1 MFLNVTHL
9 IFFIK
14 LQECKYSKALRC
26 TFFWER
32 KNSCSSKFVQ
42 LLLLNRVKAVWLK
55 NRAAQGFTTQIRLS
69 QIFLD
74 PIQKRAPARSVQLKA
89 VYLEALLYLTFT
101 DFQWVRKHDIL
112 VSERFKWF
120 LKFEMLLCEDFFL
133 HAHCTHFGFVR
144 CTHYLA
150 PNFWAHTRT
159 HAHTLKKNM
168 LNREKCKCGRADVR
182 AHIYT

>member
-1 MFLNVTHL
+1 MSSRVNWDQFWS
-9 IFFIK
+9 FF
-14 LQECKYSKALRC
+14 YSKVLRW
-26 TFFWER
+26 TVFWG
-32 KNSCSSKFVQ
+32 KKKLVQ
-42 LLLLNRVKAVWLK
+42 LKIRATFVTNRVKARWSE
-55 NRAAQGFTTQIRLS
+55 NRAAQGFHFINS
-69 QIFLD
+69 FISIFLD
-74 PIQKRAPARSVQLKA
+74 PIQKCTPARSVQLKA

-133 HAHCTHFGFVR
+133 QAHCTHFGFVR

-159 HAHTLKKNM
+159 HTHTLKKNM
-168 LNREKCKCGRADVR
+168 LNREKCKCGRADVH